1 MLYCALFAS
10 VLVVGLLFLFFWRLQ
25 RRQEYSPVP
34 NRKSSED
41 MLEAENSPPQL
52 LLFRKE
58 ILEKKK
64 LCQIFELAKHR
75 FHSPKELSPQQREVL
90 YQELK
95 KFPLPSG
102 AAVRLSELLRDPYAD
117 SKEVAALA
125 ATDPVIS
132 ARLLAIV
139 NSAYFRPRGNK
150 RVNSIHQAILL
161 LGFNQVRNLVFH
173 TFLENSL
180 KEKLPLPPE
189 EIKKIWIHS
198 ATVSVVAG
206 HLAKQANLP
215 SGLALTAGLLHDIGK
230 FFLPFFDL
238 GQEGSLSLQELKE
251 DMPPFI
257 QEEVRY
263 GFNHCVIGSVLAH
276 LWSLPPEIIKVIAFH
291 HFGRLEEIKSFK
303 RSVRQAIIL
312 VAVADNICHLLGEAG
327 EEPYLYQ
334 IPQEALEVLELPTQ
348 LEELITP
355 QLKREIE
362 RMALM
367 LEKVYR

>member
-1 MLYCALFAS
+1 MVYYALAAGI
-10 VLVVGLLFLFFWRLQ
+10 LVVCVIFWVSWRLHQ
-25 RRQEYSPVP
+25 RQEQPLAQGS
-34 NRKSSED
+34 SSEEG
-41 MLEAENSPPQL
+41 LEAETKPPQV

-58 ILEKKK
+58 LQERLKN
-64 LCQIFELAKHR
+64 CQIFDLTQHR

-117 SKEVAALA
+117 SKEVASLA

-139 NSAYFRPRGNK
+139 NSAYFRPNGSK

-173 TFLENSL
+173 TFLENAF

-206 HLAKQANLP
+206 HLAKQANLA

-238 GQEGSLSLQELKE
+238 GEEGSLSLQEVTE
-251 DMPPFI
+251 DLPPFV
-257 QEEVRY
+257 QEEVQY
-263 GFNHCVIGSVLAH
+263 GFNHCVIGSVLGH

-291 HFGRLEEIKSFK
+291 HFGSLEEIRPFK

-312 VAVADNICHLLGEAG
+312 VAVADNICHLLAQAG
-327 EEPYLYQ
+327 EEPYLYK
-334 IPQEALEVLELPTQ
+334 IPEEALEVLELPPR
-348 LEELITP
+348 LEKLITP

>member
-1 MLYCALFAS
+1 MLYYALFAS
-10 VLVVGLLFLFFWRLQ
+10 VLVVCLVFFISWCLH
-25 RRQEYSPVP
+25 RRQEYPSALTQ
-34 NRKSSED
+34 RSSDE
-41 MLEAENSPPQL
+41 MLEAEANPPQV

-58 ILEKKK
+58 LQEKRKK
-64 LCQIFELAKHR
+64 CQIFDLAQHH

-95 KFPLPSG
+95 EFPLPSG

-117 SKEVAALA
+117 SREVASLA

-139 NSAYFRPRGNK
+139 NSAYFRPSGNK

-173 TFLENSL
+173 TFLENAL
-180 KEKLPLPPE
+180 KEKLPLPAE

-206 HLAKQANLP
+206 HLAKQANLA

-238 GQEGSLSLQELKE
+238 GREGSVSLQGLTEE
-251 DMPPFI
+251 MPPFI

-276 LWSLPPEIIKVIAFH
+276 LWSLPSEIIKVIAFH

-312 VAVADNICHLLGEAG
+312 VAVADNICHLLAEAG

-334 IPQEALEVLELPTQ
+334 IPKEALEVLELPTQ

-362 RMALM
+362 RMVLM